1 MEAPITRTD
10 GLMFVI
16 LLIGCIFSLAP
27 ALQSI

>member
-1 MEAPITRTD
+1 MEALITRTD

-16 LLIGCIFSLAP
+16 NGGIFSLAP